1 MIAGVLCLLF
11 KNDSR
16 FCVKGAFKKDGL
28 GVAKAEAKQN
38 FCWNPSTAMDLMG
51 SHVISALVTSS
62 AAWGAG
68 PAPFLWHI
76 LSLQFRA
83 SRGKDGVLSLPW
95 ITSRLL
101 GS

>member
-38 FCWNPSTAMDLMG
+38 FC
-51 SHVISALVTSS
+51 
-62 AAWGAG
+62 
-68 PAPFLWHI
+68 
-76 LSLQFRA
+76 
-83 SRGKDGVLSLPW
+83 
-95 ITSRLL
+95 
-101 GS
+101 